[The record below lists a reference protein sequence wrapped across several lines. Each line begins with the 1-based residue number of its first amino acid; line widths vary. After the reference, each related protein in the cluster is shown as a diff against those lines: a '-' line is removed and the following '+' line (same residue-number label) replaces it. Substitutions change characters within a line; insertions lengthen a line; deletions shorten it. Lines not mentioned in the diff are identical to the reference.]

1 MGADISLIKSFEG
14 AYRRPMADITPIL
27 EGIEKLQQ
35 KAEEKRKERAANERI
50 RQAKIEQY
58 KSYFPDDTAI
68 AGLPLAYQDNWEN
81 YIKGEVEQFSDDAAL
96 LASLLPESDEYDQVK
111 MRMDKTRKSIES
123 VKNQLTL
130 FGANKLKYITKNK
143 SNSFRHVNEEGKL
156 DLNQRLYT
164 DELDMRIGTGE
175 NERGVIFFSGDGIE
189 EFNYITHEN
198 TNGLNDINDI
208 KTYYNPLRV
217 KILEVYQNAV
227 KGNNGTNQK
236 MDEKAMGVL
245 YNDFIEEI
253 IEGATDEQLI
263 ALFTAPILSDKAL
276 SFESYDEEIQ
286 ALRSLDEDKTR
297 ELRKNLEEQA
307 KNNIKTLMGTME
319 DDGLLIYDNS
329 LKKKDDDKTKTITTD
344 QKFFNLVQ
352 KSINNVFRVSGLG
365 VSPQTQE
372 QYESYMKDL
381 IKKSGDNVQV
391 ANLIASE
398 LNKDFQIAGVKFT
411 VSDKVDNQGQK
422 MIQPIIAN
430 VNTIFANQ
438 EAAKS
443 FVKRLQEEGKLP
455 ENFDPKDLMGEYP
468 VGVPISVNDPQ
479 LIQRISFALKQLNV
493 KPMEISGLTF

>member
-27 EGIEKLQQ
+27 EGVEKLQQ
-35 KAEEKRKERAANERI
+35 KAEERRKERAANERI

-68 AGLPLAYQDNWEN
+68 AGLPLAYQDDWEN

-143 SNSFRHVNEEGKL
+143 SNSFRHVNEEGKF

-164 DELDMRIGTGE
+164 DELDMRIGTDE

-189 EFNYITHEN
+189 EFNYINHEN

-329 LKKKDDDKTKTITTD
+329 LKKDDDDGKTRFRVDEQKVVNLRAGIDRVFATPLTGITDDDKASERLYEATKTDETQDPSIG
-344 QKFFNLVQ
+344 VQ
-352 KSINNVFRVSGLG
+352 EERAQI
-365 VSPQTQE
+365 
-372 QYESYMKDL
+372 YD
-381 IKKSGDNVQV
+381 IKNQ
-391 ANLIASE
+391 ARLYRSE
-398 LNKDFQIAGVKFT
+398 LNKLVNIQGNVFFDLGAKDGKPTLVAIDVSTGIEFPMSDFEIFNEDGSINNTVKSRLVNFLNGRGV
-411 VSDKVDNQGQK
+411 VISN
-422 MIQPIIAN
+422 
-430 VNTIFANQ
+430 
-438 EAAKS
+438 
-443 FVKRLQEEGKLP
+443 
-455 ENFDPKDLMGEYP
+455 EN
-468 VGVPISVNDPQ
+468 
-479 LIQRISFALKQLNV
+479 LN
-493 KPMEISGLTF
+493 PSNLTYK

>member
-27 EGIEKLQQ
+27 EGVEKLQQ
-35 KAEEKRKERAANERI
+35 KAEERRKERAANERI

-352 KSINNVFRVSGLG
+352 KSINNVFRVSGYG
-365 VSPQTQE
+365 ENNE
-372 QYESYMKDL
+372 QKLLPSL
-381 IKKSGDNVQV
+381 V
-391 ANLIASE
+391 ASE
-398 LNKDFQIAGVKFT
+398 LNKDFQIGGVKFT
-411 VSDKVDNQGQK
+411 VSDKVDSQGQK
-422 MIQPIIAN
+422 MIQPIIADI
-430 VNTIFANQ
+430 NTIFANQ
-438 EAAKS
+438 EAAES

-455 ENFDPKDLMGEYP
+455 EDFDPKDLTGEYP

-493 KPMEISGLTF
+493 KPMEIFQGGLTF

>member
-27 EGIEKLQQ
+27 EGVEKLQQ
-35 KAEEKRKERAANERI
+35 KAEERRKERAANERI

-352 KSINNVFRVSGLG
+352 KSINNVFRVSGYG
-365 VSPQTQE
+365 ENNE
-372 QYESYMKDL
+372 QKLLPSL
-381 IKKSGDNVQV
+381 V
-391 ANLIASE
+391 ASE
-398 LNKDFQIAGVKFT
+398 LNKDFQIGGVKFT
-411 VSDKVDNQGQK
+411 VSDKVDSQGQK
-422 MIQPIIAN
+422 MIQPIIADI
-430 VNTIFANQ
+430 NTIFANQ
-438 EAAKS
+438 EAAES

-455 ENFDPKDLMGEYP
+455 EDFDPKDLTGEYP

-493 KPMEISGLTF
+493 KPMEIFEGGLTF

>member
-27 EGIEKLQQ
+27 EGVEKLQQ

-68 AGLPLAYQDNWEN
+68 AGLPLAYQDDWEN

-130 FGANKLKYITKNK
+130 FGANKLKYITKSK
-143 SNSFRHVNEEGKL
+143 SNSFVDVNEESKL
-156 DLNQRLYT
+156 DLNQKLYT
-164 DELDMRIGTGE
+164 DELDMRIGTDE

-189 EFNYITHEN
+189 EFNYINHEN

-276 SFESYDEEIQ
+276 SFESFDEEIQ

-307 KNNIKTLMGTME
+307 KNNIKTLMDKME

-329 LKKKDDDKTKTITTD
+329 LKKDDDDDKTR
-344 QKFFNLVQ
+344 
-352 KSINNVFRVSGLG
+352 FRVDEQKVVNLRAGIDRVFATPLTGITDDDKASERLYEATKTDETQDPSIG
-365 VSPQTQE
+365 VQE
-372 QYESYMKDL
+372 ERAQIYD
-381 IKKSGDNVQV
+381 IKNQ
-391 ANLIASE
+391 ARLYRSE
-398 LNKDFQIAGVKFT
+398 LNKLVNIQGNVFFDLGAKDGKPTLVAIDVSIGIEFPMSDFEIFNEDGSINNTVKSRLVNFLNGRGV
-411 VSDKVDNQGQK
+411 VISN
-422 MIQPIIAN
+422 
-430 VNTIFANQ
+430 
-438 EAAKS
+438 
-443 FVKRLQEEGKLP
+443 
-455 ENFDPKDLMGEYP
+455 EN
-468 VGVPISVNDPQ
+468 
-479 LIQRISFALKQLNV
+479 LN
-493 KPMEISGLTF
+493 PSNLTYK

>member
-68 AGLPLAYQDNWEN
+68 AGLPLAYQDDWEN

-352 KSINNVFRVSGLG
+352 KSINNVFRVSGYG
-365 VSPQTQE
+365 ENNE
-372 QYESYMKDL
+372 QKLLPSL
-381 IKKSGDNVQV
+381 V
-391 ANLIASE
+391 ASE
-398 LNKDFQIAGVKFT
+398 LNKDFQIGGVKFT
-411 VSDKVDNQGQK
+411 VSDKVDSQGQK
-422 MIQPIIAN
+422 MIQPIIADI
-430 VNTIFANQ
+430 NTIFANQ
-438 EAAKS
+438 EAAES

-455 ENFDPKDLMGEYP
+455 EDFDPKDLTGEYP

-493 KPMEISGLTF
+493 KPMEIFEGGLTF